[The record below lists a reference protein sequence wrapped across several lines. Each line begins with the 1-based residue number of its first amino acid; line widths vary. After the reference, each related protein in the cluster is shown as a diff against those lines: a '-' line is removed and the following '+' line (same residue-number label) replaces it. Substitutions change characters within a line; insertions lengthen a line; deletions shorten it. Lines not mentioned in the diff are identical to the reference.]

1 MRRVVTI
8 LLLALVLPVLLAG
21 GVGSAAVKRPKR
33 KVTCKATQS
42 TLVVRGRKTCLTPSK
57 LLAKPSGKPISVAR
71 VASFGIGLTLGSP
84 IVTRLTPKRAH
95 PSRTPAYGVLRRVRT
110 KLPEL
115 PGPAAMHAAN
125 FRPGQSQTSQNADGS
140 TSSRADGTV
149 TDDATGAKGTVEAE
163 GRQEAD
169 GTTSVTLDLGIFDKT
184 GAGGSFTIRM
194 PVSREITGQATC
206 PTATGDIER
215 RRKDSFANRVH
226 QTRPGFGVA
235 FIDQSV
241 RYQGETTV
249 KGKVDDTATLTSAE
263 YTGTATLTMSY
274 EAKLLGGLI
283 HPDWQV
289 EFKLTAT
296 GTIDGR
302 TGRRSPGQAT
312 ITARSRGVS
321 TADLAVVANDPKLRE
336 QLTQLLADNVDG
348 AFKSLKSAETGWQAP
363 NACAA
368 LQLSPPTGPSGLGKG
383 DSAQFT
389 GEVQARQGGGT
400 ASGRWTL
407 QQQTAGTQSGLPG
420 ASAPGAPITVRLTAT
435 QDVDENTV
443 AAGVTVR
450 ATSPAGVAERSWSA
464 AGKPAGPPFYYRIV
478 GGSATQRV
486 VGTRTNPNGSHIDQV
501 EPVQYAWSFTPSSGP
516 PDGSVTADGPYGEI
530 EAAAETTTEHPWTWR
545 TDADGGH
552 SHPVGPR
559 TWPGPTVTMV
569 PPPGDNRRLIVSW
582 NVLGVP
588 DLQYSADLGAPD
600 GTYSTL
606 GPDCVNQAA
615 ADLASDSLP
624 LSFFAQ
630 RSFTLSIDRDWHVD
644 RTSSLGH
651 DVCSGH
657 LSASLTLQRVQAD
670 GSPLP

>member
-1 MRRVVTI
+1 MRRVVAVV
-8 LLLALVLPVLLAG
+8 LLALVLPAFLAG
-21 GVGSAAVKRPKR
+21 GVGSAAVKKPKR

-42 TLVVRGRKTCLTPSK
+42 TLVVRSRKTCISPSK
-57 LLAKPSGKPISVAR
+57 LLAKPTGKPISAAR
-71 VASFGIGLTLGSP
+71 VASFGIGLTIGSP
-84 IVTRLTPKRAH
+84 IVTRLTPKRAR
-95 PSRTPAYGVLRRVRT
+95 PTQTPAYKVLRRIRT
-110 KLPEL
+110 KLPGL
-115 PGPAAMHAAN
+115 PGPAGLRATN
-125 FRPGQSQTSQNADGS
+125 FRPGRSQTTQDADGS
-140 TSSRADGTV
+140 TSSRAEGTV

-169 GTTSVTLDLGIFDKT
+169 GTTSVTLDLGMFDKT

-194 PVSREITGQATC
+194 PVSHEITGQAKC

-241 RYQGETTV
+241 RYQGETTL
-249 KGKVDDTATLTSAE
+249 KGKVDDGATLTSAE
-263 YTGTATLTMSY
+263 YTGTATLNMSY

-289 EFKLTAT
+289 EFKLTAS

-302 TGRRSPGQAT
+302 TGTRSPGQAT

-321 TADLAVVANDPKLRE
+321 AADVAVVANDPKLRD

-348 AFKSLKSAETGWQAP
+348 AFKSLKTAETNWQTP

-368 LQLSPPTGPSGLGKG
+368 LKLSPETGASGLGKG
-383 DSAQFT
+383 DSTQFT
-389 GEVQARQGGGT
+389 GEVQARQSGGT
-400 ASGRWTL
+400 TSGRWTL

-435 QDVDENTV
+435 QDVDQNTV

-464 AGKPAGPPFYYRIV
+464 TGKPAGPPYYYRII
-478 GGSATQRV
+478 GGSATQTV
-486 VGTRTNPNGSHIDQV
+486 SGTRTNPNGSRIDQV
-501 EPVQYAWSFTPSSGP
+501 EPVQYAWSFAPSSGP
-516 PDGSVTADGPYGEI
+516 PDGSVTDDGPYGEI
-530 EAAAETTTEHPWTWR
+530 EAAAETTTENPWTWR
-545 TDADGGH
+545 TDDDGGH
-552 SHPVGPR
+552 THPVGPR
-559 TWPGPTVTMV
+559 TWPGPAVTMY
-569 PPPGDNRRLIVSW
+569 PPPGDRSRLVVYW
-582 NVLGVP
+582 DDLGVP
-588 DLQYSADLGAPD
+588 DFQYSADVGAQD

-606 GPDCVNQAA
+606 GPNCRRQAGS
-615 ADLASDSLP
+615 DLASDSLP

-657 LSASLTLQRVQAD
+657 LNASLTLQRVQED